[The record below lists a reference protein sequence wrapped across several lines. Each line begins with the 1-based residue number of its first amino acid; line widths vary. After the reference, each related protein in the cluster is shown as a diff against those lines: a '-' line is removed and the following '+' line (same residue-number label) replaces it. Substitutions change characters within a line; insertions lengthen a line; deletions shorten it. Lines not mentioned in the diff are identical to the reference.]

1 MRTYLDLLPALRE
14 AQRGVAASL
23 EAADC
28 LMTGTIVWPHRD
40 PFDRL
45 LAAFALRRRIPV
57 VSADSVFDMVLAR
70 IW

>member
-1 MRTYLDLLPALRE
+1 
-14 AQRGVAASL
+14 
-23 EAADC
+23 
-28 LMTGTIVWPHRD
+28 MTGTIEWPHRK

-45 LAAFALRRRIPV
+45 LAAFALRRRIPI